1 MLGTSHY
8 LSPGGGGVEG
18 FWGITRFLGE
28 QKGGSVVT
36 ENQRHGGGSRKL
48 SKAIRE
54 DYFSEVTFKG
64 GSVQFHLV

>member
-18 FWGITRFLGE
+18 FWGITWFLGE

-36 ENQRHGGGSRKL
+36 ENQRHGGDHESYQKL
-48 SKAIRE
+48 LGRI
-54 DYFSEVTFKG
+54 T
-64 GSVQFHLV
+64 SVK